1 MSSQSTAVN
10 SQSPGLKTYFK
21 TPEGRYKLQYEK
33 TDPAAVLHYSHGKVV
48 SQVRLFFGLRLTVAY
63 LKEKPTSQ
71 PLATPSTPSSS
82 GVRSAAARLLGAGNG
97 SRALG
102 FVGGNGASR
111 TVSGSNRIGGSLGVS
126 TGSGN
131 SQAVANYD
139 GKGTYL
145 IFNSADTLFISDL
158 NSQDKD
164 PIKSIHFS
172 NSNPVCHAF
181 DSDAK
186 DGHDLLI
193 GLHSGDVDNTSD
205 FDLSVVVGE

>member
-48 SQVRLFFGLRLTVAY
+48 SQ
-63 LKEKPTSQ
+63 KPTSQ
-71 PLATPSTPSSS
+71 PLVTPSTPSSS

-111 TVSGSNRIGGSLGVS
+111 TVSGSSRIGGSLGVS

-158 NSQDKD
+158 NSQDKVYHLVG
-164 PIKSIHFS
+164 IRVLLL
-172 NSNPVCHAF
+172 VC
-181 DSDAK
+181 
-186 DGHDLLI
+186 
-193 GLHSGDVDNTSD
+193 
-205 FDLSVVVGE
+205 